1 MARCPTA
8 KQVPMVPRFPPLP
21 TPPAL
26 PLKPPIHAHTPPPP
40 PRGPKG
46 HPTPSHQFLQS
57 PPLQLLFPLSSPPW
71 LPRQQATRRP
81 HHLGPLSTAREPRPQ
96 GPTRQ
101 PPRLDTNQG
110 HHRPSEQGPHLAIE
124 APLRQQAQGPSNQA
138 RPPWGPGPCHLRG
151 LRVCRLCLHQPRPRL
166 QGRP

>member
-8 KQVPMVPRFPPLP
+8 KQVPMVPRFLLLP
-21 TPPAL
+21 TL
-26 PLKPPIHAHTPPPP
+26 PGLRLKPPIHAHTLLH
-40 PRGPKG
+40 PRAPKG

-57 PPLQLLFPLSSPPW
+57 PPPQLLFPLSSPPW
-71 LPRQQATRRP
+71 LPRQQVIRQP
-81 HHLGPLSTAREPRPQ
+81 HHLAPLSTAREPHPQ

-101 PPRLDTNQG
+101 PPRLDTSQG

-124 APLRQQAQGPSNQA
+124 APLRQQAQGPSSQVH
-138 RPPWGPGPCHLRG
+138 PPWGRGPYHPRG
-151 LRVCRLCLHQPRPRL
+151 LQVCHLCLHHPRPRL